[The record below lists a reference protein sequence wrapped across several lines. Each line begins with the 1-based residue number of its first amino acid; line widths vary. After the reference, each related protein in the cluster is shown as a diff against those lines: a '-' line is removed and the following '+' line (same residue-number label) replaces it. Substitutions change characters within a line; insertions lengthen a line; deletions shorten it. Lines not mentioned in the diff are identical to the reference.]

1 MEIIGDFK
9 SKAGVLT
16 FEQTLTAGCLKI
28 NAYSTLPKWSLK
40 TQFILIQISQVEE
53 AGSSQTFRIFS
64 PAVVNW
70 YHQLTAPYQGVKTT

>member
-9 SKAGVLT
+9 SKAGGVLT
-16 FEQTLTAGCLKI
+16 FGLTLTAGCLKI
-28 NAYSTLPKWSLK
+28 NANTLPKWSLK

-53 AGSSQTFRIFS
+53 AGRSQTFRIFS
-64 PAVVNW
+64 PSVNW